1 MAATK
6 YLDLAGLTYFK
17 SKLDAKF
24 VTSAD
29 VTTAINTALETYKQ
43 GIVTI
48 VSTLPAQGQEGILY
62 LVPDATGGNGVYT
75 THAWEVVDDSDPS
88 SPVYGFVQMGA
99 TTFSLTV
106 DSALSSSSENPVQNK
121 VVKGAL
127 DLKLDASELT
137 SSIAQNGT
145 NAVTS
150 GAIYSALA
158 LKLDAADVDSI
169 TDADIDALFPTGSGT
184 GS

>member
-17 SKLDAKF
+17 SKLDEKF

-29 VTTAINTALETYKQ
+29 VTTAINSALETYKQ
-43 GIVTI
+43 GIVSI
-48 VSTLPAQGQEGILY
+48 VSTLPAEGQEGILY
-62 LVPDATGGNGVYT
+62 LVPDSTGGNGVYT
-75 THAWEVVDDSDPS
+75 THAWEIIRDNGPDQPT
-88 SPVYGFVQMGA
+88 YGWVQMGA

-137 SSIAQNGT
+137 NSITQNGT

-150 GAIYSALA
+150 GAIYTALA
-158 LKLDAADVDSI
+158 AKLNSADVDSI
-169 TDADIDALFPTGSGT
+169 TNADIDALFPASSGS
-184 GS
+184 